1 MNLYSILLQAQG
13 GANAGIMNMLFIVL
27 VIGAFWF
34 LIMKPQRDQQKKLDT
49 FRQSLCV
56 GDKVMTN
63 GGIYGVVKDIQGDK
77 IVVEVAKDVQLTVS
91 RMAVNPIQ
99 EEKADKT
106 DKKK

>member
-1 MNLYSILLQAQG
+1 MNLYSILLQASAG
-13 GANAGIMNMLFIVL
+13 NSNILNLLFFVFIGA
-27 VIGAFWF
+27 AFWF
-34 LIMKPQRDQQKKLDT
+34 MIFKPQRDQQKKVET

-77 IVVEVAKDVQLTVS
+77 IILEVAKDVQLTIS

-99 EEKADKT
+99 EGKADKT
-106 DKKK
+106 DQKK